1 MFSFIVKRVL
11 SSMLIVFLVSLFAF
25 SLMHIL
31 PGDPVVLVLGESAPQ
46 EKVDEYR
53 QQYNLDKPIIKQYF
67 LWIGGVVQ
75 GDFGESILNERD
87 VGELM
92 RMKLPATIAVGIPAM
107 ILSVIIG
114 VLFGIITAIKRGTW
128 IDQSISFFANVGVG
142 TPLFWLCIFGIF
154 LFGLELR
161 ILPIQGYESPFENF
175 GEYAHKAVL
184 PVICMA
190 TGFIAVISRQ
200 TRSNML
206 EVINQDY
213 IRTARADG
221 ISERS
226 IIFRHALQNALI
238 PVITIVGLQMRII
251 VGGSVII
258 EKIFNI
264 PGIGAF
270 LMSGITNREYLIV
283 QACVLVISVVTVGLN
298 LVVDVAY
305 GLIDPRIR
313 KSMR

>member
-11 SSMLIVFLVSLFAF
+11 SSILIVIIVSLFAF

-31 PGDPVVLVLGESAPQ
+31 PGDPVVLALGEGASQ
-46 EKVDEYR
+46 ETVDEYR
-53 QQYNLDKPIIKQYF
+53 AQYNLDKPIVTQYF
-67 LWIGGVVQ
+67 LWIGGVLQ
-75 GDFGESILNERD
+75 GDFGESILYHKD

-92 RMKLPATIAVGIPAM
+92 AAKLPVTLALGIPAM
-107 ILSVIIG
+107 ILSVLCGI
-114 VLFGIITAIKRGTW
+114 LFGVVTAVKRGTW
-128 IDQSISFFANVGVG
+128 IDQIISFFANVGVG

-154 LFGLELR
+154 LFGLELK
-161 ILPIQGYESPFENF
+161 ILPIQGYMSPLKNF
-175 GEYAHKAVL
+175 GEYAYKAIL
-184 PVICMA
+184 PVTCMA
-190 TGFIAVISRQ
+190 IGFIAVIARQ

-213 IRTARADG
+213 VRTARANG

-226 IIFRHALQNALI
+226 VIFRHALKNALI

-258 EKIFNI
+258 EQIFNV
-264 PGIGAF
+264 PGIGAL
-270 LMSGITNREYLIV
+270 LMKGITNRDYLIV
-283 QACVLVISVVTVGLN
+283 QACVLVISVVTVALN
-298 LVVDVAY
+298 LLVDVAY
-305 GLIDPRIR
+305 GLIDPRVR

>member
-11 SSMLIVFLVSLFAF
+11 SSILIVFLVSLFAF
-25 SLMHIL
+25 SMMHIL

-53 QQYNLDKPIIKQYF
+53 EQYNLDKPIITQYF

-92 RMKLPATIAVGIPAM
+92 AMKLPATLALGIPAM
-107 ILSVIIG
+107 ILSVISG

-128 IDQSISFFANVGVG
+128 IDQIISFFANVGVG

-161 ILPIQGYESPFENF
+161 ILPIQGYKSPFENF

-184 PVICMA
+184 PVISLA
-190 TGFIAVISRQ
+190 IGFIAVISRQ

-206 EVINQDY
+206 EVINLDY

-226 IIFRHALQNALI
+226 VIFRHALRNALI

>member
-11 SSMLIVFLVSLFAF
+11 SSLLIVFLVSLFAF

-53 QQYNLDKPIIKQYF
+53 EQYNLDKPIITQYF

-92 RMKLPATIAVGIPAM
+92 GMKLPATIALGIPAM
-107 ILSVIIG
+107 ILSVISG
-114 VLFGIITAIKRGTW
+114 VLFGVITAIKRGTW
-128 IDQSISFFANVGVG
+128 IDQTISFFANVGVG

-161 ILPIQGYESPFENF
+161 ILPIQGYMSPFENF
-175 GEYAHKAVL
+175 GEYAHKAIL

-190 TGFIAVISRQ
+190 IGFIAVISRQ

-226 IIFRHALQNALI
+226 VIFRHALQNALI